1 MPLRKLITRQ
11 AALTIRHHANMAQLH
26 ITGGQKLEGEVT
38 VSGAKNAA
46 LPLLCAGL
54 MTDEALILTN
64 MPDLS
69 DTRLMA
75 RLLENH
81 GLSIS
86 FANEEIILDV
96 PARQFDAPYDLVSA
110 MRASVL
116 VLGPLLACYGEARVS
131 LPGGCAIGSRPV
143 DLHIKA
149 MQSLGAVVE
158 LADGYIQARAP
169 QGLKGAD
176 IMFQTVSVGATENA
190 MMAAA
195 LAKGQ
200 TKLINAAREPEIIDL
215 GDCLN
220 KMGAKISGHGTDI
233 ITIEGVTKL
242 HGATHAVIPDRIEA
256 GSFIIGAAMTGGEL
270 ILRRAR
276 ADHLRA
282 LIAVLGEVGVKI
294 RHGADWIAI
303 DHSPSL
309 QAVDIETAPYPGF
322 PTDLQAQYMALMS
335 VTPGYA
341 RISETIFENRFMH
354 VPELMRMGADIAIEG
369 ALAIV
374 TGKPNGLKGAP
385 VRATD
390 LRASISLVLAAMCA
404 TGETQISEIYHLDR
418 GYANLEDRLRMC
430 GADMMRTAD

>member
-1 MPLRKLITRQ
+1 
-11 AALTIRHHANMAQLH
+11 MAQLH
-26 ITGGQKLEGEVT
+26 ITGGQKLEGEII

-54 MTDEALILTN
+54 MTDETLTLTN

-75 RLLENH
+75 RLLANH
-81 GLSIS
+81 GLDID
-86 FANEEIILDV
+86 FADNQITLGG
-96 PARQFDAPYDLVSA
+96 AATQFDAPYDLVSA

-116 VLGPLLACYGEARVS
+116 VLGPLLACYGQARVS

-190 MMAAA
+190 MMAAV
-195 LAKGQ
+195 LASGQ
-200 TKLINAAREPEIIDL
+200 TKIINAAREPEIIDL
-215 GDCLN
+215 GECLN
-220 KMGAKISGHGTDI
+220 KMGAKITGHGTDI
-233 ITIEGVTKL
+233 ITIEGVEKL

-256 GSFIIGAAMTGGEL
+256 GSFMIGAAMTGGAL
-270 ILRRAR
+270 TLRNAK
-276 ADHLRA
+276 AEHLSA
-282 LIAVLGEVGVKI
+282 LIAVLTEVGVII
-294 RHGADWIAI
+294 RHGDDWIAV
-303 DHSPSL
+303 DKSPSL
-309 QAVDIETAPYPGF
+309 KAVDIETAPYPGF

-335 VTPGYA
+335 VVDGYA

-354 VPELMRMGADIAIEG
+354 VPELMRMGADIDIEG
-369 ALAIV
+369 SLAIV
-374 TGKPNGLKGAP
+374 RGRVGGLTGAP

-390 LRASISLVLAAMCA
+390 LRASISLVLAALCA
-404 TGETQISEIYHLDR
+404 TGTTEISEIYHLDR
-418 GYANLEDRLRMC
+418 GYADLEARLKMC
-430 GADMMRTAD
+430 GAHMTRTTDGG